1 MYYVRRS
8 TEANFTPFIAEIEQ
22 AAPPKRFSTPSFTP
36 FKGDS
41 DPESHLK
48 HFKSVMILHKA
59 DDALM
64 CGVFVITLREAAQ
77 DWFHTLPSGR
87 SAALMS
93 WLTSSPKSTPP
104 TGRSR
109 RIQTTCT
116 TCAKSPTNPFE
127 ITSRDSKQKRPTS
140 SDGFSNKNKDKRR
153 PHPQGENYTKFTIPI
168 HQILAQVKNKP
179 WVRRPPPLKGDPDKR
194 DINKYCAFHGTHGHT
209 TNNCF
214 AWKAH
219 LEELVREGHCTEFV
233 AKQAI
238 QRIEERDTAKEPPQK
253 VIRINTILADA
264 KESGLTS
271 KEKKRKIKQA
281 AMISQ
286 VTTDLPPAEDDP
298 VIGFRKK
305 DLIGLDTPHNDALVI
320 SIQIAQAVVDRI
332 HADEGSAANILQL
345 AVIQQMGLETKI
357 NKSARS
363 LTGFNGA
370 TTVTV
375 GTIDLDV
382 YSPPVVSLQTFMVIN
397 EVSPYNGILGR
408 PWIGKINAITSA
420 THQKIRYPIP
430 GGGIGQINSDQV
442 MARKRSAQGLK
453 KSKQVQFLPV
463 SQADLKEQSKRQ
475 DQAGEISPEVFPEE
489 GWKPEEDVEL
499 ILLDPDQPDKT
510 ARIGSRLSSD
520 EKVELTTFLQNN
532 RDMFAWSPSDMPGI
546 DPNMPGIDPNIICH
560 RLHVN
565 PACKPV
571 AQKRRT
577 FAPER
582 IAIIEAE
589 IDKLLAA
596 GFIEEVSYSEWLA
609 NVVLV
614 AKQEKGKWRVCVD
627 YTDLNKACPKDN
639 FPLPRIDQLVDS
651 TSGNQLLSFMDAY
664 SGYNQILMHDDD
676 KAKTSFIIERGTY
689 CYKVMP
695 FGLKNAGATYQRLV
709 NKIFKEQ
716 IGKTME
722 VYVDDMLVKA
732 PKRADHLKN
741 LTEAF
746 SLLRQYRMKL
756 NPSKCTFG
764 VSSGRFLGYLVTQ
777 RGIEAHPR
785 QIKAIL
791 EMKSPSTVKE
801 IQSLTGRAAALNRFL
816 SRSTDKCKPFFK
828 ALKKGQRDKWDEE
841 CEAAFQ
847 SLKAYLTSPPLL
859 SKPIP
864 GEDLF
869 VYLAVSNS
877 AVSSAL
883 IREELGA
890 QHPVFYTSKALLDAE
905 TRYPKLEKLI
915 LALVVSA
922 RKLRPYYQAHRVI
935 VMTDF
940 PLRSILHSP
949 DASQRLMKWAIELSQ
964 YDLLYRPKTAIKVQ
978 ILADFVVEFTPSAE
992 EEKWVDKRKE
1002 SSKADETSAKPSQPR
1017 DVWQLRV
1024 DGASNQK
1031 GAGAGVVI
1039 ITPEGTLLEQAITLG
1054 FPASNNEAEY
1064 EALLAGLRLAKELAI
1079 KKLAI
1084 YSDSQLITNQASGEY
1099 MAKHPRMILYLDKVQ
1114 ELLKAFPTFTIQQV
1128 PRAENAHADALASLG
1143 SALDTQFRRSIPVEH
1158 LGRPSIEEVEPIDT
1172 MQIDED
1178 PSWQDPIVDYLING
1192 NLPTDKSE
1200 ARKVQQKA
1208 ARYYMHSNKLIRRS
1222 YSGPHLTCI
1231 KYPQTL
1237 EVLCQIHDGE
1247 CGNHS
1252 GGRSLAQK
1260 ALNIGYFWPTMR
1272 HDSAEYVKKCDR
1284 CQRYKPIPNLPAEV
1298 YHPQNNPWPFM
1309 QWAIDLVGPLPPAPA
1324 KKEMMIVATDY
1335 FTKWIE
1341 AEALSSTKEAD
1352 VERFIWRNIIC
1363 RFGCPQ
1369 SLVTDNGSQFIGKQI
1384 TAFFAKYKIKQH
1396 LSTPRYPQGN
1406 GQAEASNKVILDCLK
1421 KRLEGAEGKWVDE
1434 LPGVLWAYRTTKRR
1448 STGETPFSLA
1458 YGTEAI
1464 IPPHITVP
1472 SISLEVGSVDQ
1483 NSEQMRLNLDLLEGE
1498 REKTI
1503 IRVASYQQQLK
1514 SYYDKRAKV
1523 RQFRPG
1529 DLVLRKAFI
1538 TAPRQGSK
1546 KMNPNWEGPYVI
1558 SRSGG
1563 RGSYTLDTMDGKQIP
1578 RQWNAHH
1585 LRKYFP

>member
-1 MYYVRRS
+1 MAELPIKRSVLERLAYV
-8 TEANFTPFIAEIEQ
+8 FTKEYTSYRTIKKNPDHLYNLRKKSDESIRDYI
-22 AAPPKRFSTPSFTP
+22 KRFKAEKANIVGCDDRITSSAFKKGLPAEHDLYRELTITPSQTLV
-36 FKGDS
+36 
-41 DPESHLK
+41 EVYATAERYALW
-48 HFKSVMILHKA
+48 
-59 DDALM
+59 DDDR
-64 CGVFVITLREAAQ
+64 IAAK
-77 DWFHTLPSGR
+77 
-87 SAALMS
+87 
-93 WLTSSPKSTPP
+93 KST
-104 TGRSR
+104 
-109 RIQTTCT
+109 
-116 TCAKSPTNPFE
+116 
-127 ITSRDSKQKRPTS
+127 KQKDQPTKRAGQRG
-140 SDGFSNKNKDKRR
+140 DGINNRNKDERTT
-153 PHPQGENYTKFTIPI
+153 H
-168 HQILAQVKNKP
+168 
-179 WVRRPPPLKGDPDKR
+179 KGR
-194 DINKYCAFHGTHGHT
+194 LRQERT
-209 TNNCF
+209 TP
-214 AWKAH
+214 K
-219 LEELVREGHCTEFV
+219 LVREGHCTKFI

-238 QRIEERDTAKEPPQK
+238 QRIEDRDTAKEPPQK
-253 VIRINTILADA
+253 VIRINTILADSE
-264 KESGLTS
+264 ESGLTS

-281 AMISQ
+281 TGISQ
-286 VTTDLPPAEDDP
+286 VSTDLPLAEDDP
-298 VIGFRKK
+298 VIGFQKK
-305 DLIGLDTPHNDALVI
+305 DLIGLDMPHNDALVI
-320 SIQIAQAVVDRI
+320 SIQIAQAMVDRI

-345 AVIQQMGLETKI
+345 TVIQQMGLETKI
-357 NKSARS
+357 NKLARS

-382 YSPPVVSLQTFMVIN
+382 YSPPVISLQTFMVIN

-408 PWIGKINAITSA
+408 PWIGKINVITSA
-420 THQKIRYPIP
+420 THQKIWYPIP
-430 GGGIGQINSDQV
+430 GGGVGQINSDQA
-442 MARKRSAQGLK
+442 MARKCSAQGLK
-453 KSKQVQFLPV
+453 KGPS
-463 SQADLKEQSKRQ
+463 E
-475 DQAGEISPEVFPEE
+475 EIPPEVSPEE

-499 ILLDPDQPDKT
+499 IPLDPDQPDRK
-510 ARIGSRLSSD
+510 ARIGSRLSPE
-520 EKVELTTFLQNN
+520 EKVELTTFLQSNK
-532 RDMFAWSPSDMPGI
+532 DMFAWSPSD
-546 DPNMPGIDPNIICH
+546 MPGIDPNIICH

-571 AQKRRT
+571 AQKRRN

-582 IAIIEAE
+582 VAIIEVE
-589 IDKLLAA
+589 IDKLLAT

-609 NVVLV
+609 NVVIV
-614 AKQEKGKWRVCVD
+614 AKQEKSEWRVCVD
-627 YTDLNKACPKDN
+627 YTDLNKACPKNN

-664 SGYNQILMHDDD
+664 SGYNQIMMHEDD

-732 PKRADHLKN
+732 PKRADHIGN
-741 LTEAF
+741 LAESF

-801 IQSLTGRAAALNRFL
+801 IQSLTSRAAALNRFL
-816 SRSTDKCKPFFK
+816 SRSTDKCRPFFK

-841 CEAAFQ
+841 CEVAFQ
-847 SLKAYLTSPPLL
+847 NLKTYLTSPPML
-859 SKPIP
+859 SKPVP

-877 AVSSAL
+877 AISSAL

-964 YDLLYRPKTAIKVQ
+964 YDLLYRPKTAIKAQ
-978 ILADFVVEFTPSAE
+978 ALADFVAEFTPSAE
-992 EEKWVDKRKE
+992 KEKLVNQKKE
-1002 SSKADETSAKPSQPR
+1002 SSKADGTSAEPSQPN
-1017 DVWQLRV
+1017 DMWQLRV
-1024 DGASNQK
+1024 DEASNQK

-1039 ITPEGTLLEQAITLG
+1039 ITPDGTLLEQAITLG

-1158 LGRPSIEEVEPIDT
+1158 LDRPSIEEIELIDT

-1178 PSWQDPIVDYLING
+1178 PSWQDPIIDYLTNG

-1208 ARYYMHSNKLIRRS
+1208 ARYYMHGNKLIRRS

-1237 EVLCQIHDGE
+1237 EVLCKIHDGE

-1298 YHPQNNPWPFM
+1298 YHPQNSPWPFM

-1352 VERFIWRNIIC
+1352 
-1363 RFGCPQ
+1363 
-1369 SLVTDNGSQFIGKQI
+1369 I

-1448 STGETPFSLA
+1448 STSETPFSLA

-1483 NSEQMRLNLDLLEGE
+1483 NSEQMRLNLNLLEGE

-1514 SYYDKRAKV
+1514 SYHDKRAKI
-1523 RQFRPG
+1523 RRFQPD
-1529 DLVLRKAFI
+1529 DLLLRKAFI
-1538 TAPRQGSK
+1538 TAPRQG
-1546 KMNPNWEGPYVI
+1546 
-1558 SRSGG
+1558 
-1563 RGSYTLDTMDGKQIP
+1563 
-1578 RQWNAHH
+1578 
-1585 LRKYFP
+1585 